1 MVAASRSGAPGVG
14 EGQEDAVSTVCWC
27 GHQECPVV
35 RHERTQC
42 VDACTVCLRA
52 ELAAARAVLAEP
64 VGTDVA
70 RAHVEA
76 LVKAWDAKDDDGL
89 TLPVRDPWSLDDA
102 MDSARGWLAGTDVEV
117 VDVARLTDVRA
128 ALESLRTRV
137 AMASAR
143 AVDAG
148 FLGYDPS
155 RPDMAEA
162 LAKDAKAAG
171 LAVPL
176 TEGGGVMPI
185 RDVFIGEGDA
195 AAQKRVEAAMK
206 EGRKLVETL
215 LQRVCRENEELRAD
229 LAASRKIIAKLNDAV
244 GAMCMDVAPS
254 YIAVCRPA
262 GDPTPW
268 CHSQKGHIG
277 PHRCGDD
284 VWSCTST

>member
-1 MVAASRSGAPGVG
+1 M
-14 EGQEDAVSTVCWC
+14 
-27 GHQECPVV
+27 

-52 ELAAARAVLAEP
+52 ELAAARAVLAE
-64 VGTDVA
+64 
-70 RAHVEA
+70 
-76 LVKAWDAKDDDGL
+76 
-89 TLPVRDPWSLDDA
+89 
-102 MDSARGWLAGTDVEV
+102 
-117 VDVARLTDVRA
+117 LTDVRA

-195 AAQKRVEAAMK
+195 AAQKRVDAAMK

-229 LAASRKIIAKLNDAV
+229 LAAARKVIAKLNDTV
-244 GAMCMDVAPS
+244 GAMDAREAALRADVA
-254 YIAVCRPA
+254 AARAHVEALVA
-262 GDPTPW
+262 GEAQDA
-268 CHSQKGHIG
+268 G
-277 PHRCGDD
+277 R
-284 VWSCTST
+284 